1 MKWVRRLGAELPV
14 LERRYFR
21 QVAWWLSDVPETA
34 RQSILEQV
42 RDHLLDRPAASEPSD
57 LTWKLGEPR
66 EYAQSIRADAG
77 LGAER
82 RDFWA
87 RWIALPPARRFRRVG
102 ASIVLVGAVVGGA
115 ATWAWWTGWQAKVWV
130 TAASYQFEPPLA
142 SKVAVPPAIDPKNPF
157 PPDREIF
164 QYDGSHQLLLEYQL
178 VTDRPI
184 RVDEIRLPGAGRYAP
199 VRVIEVDWR
208 PSGTYIDRPVRAPP
222 PRPKYR
228 AWQPSVVEPRF
239 DGIWVRLRL
248 RFHNC
253 EHLQSPGS
261 ISYNQLRVRY
271 HALGRERTAM
281 INLYRPLAITGAAPE
296 DCARWAAGGR

>member
-1 MKWVRRLGAELPV
+1 MCWIGPQLQNRQTSPGNSVSRGSTPSRSGPMRAISSNPRSHRLRLHR
-14 LERRYFR
+14 LR
-21 QVAWWLSDVPETA
+21 L
-34 RQSILEQV
+34 
-42 RDHLLDRPAASEPSD
+42 
-57 LTWKLGEPR
+57 
-66 EYAQSIRADAG
+66 IRK
-77 LGAER
+77 
-82 RDFWA
+82 
-87 RWIALPPARRFRRVG
+87 I
-102 ASIVLVGAVVGGA
+102 
-115 ATWAWWTGWQAKVWV
+115 
-130 TAASYQFEPPLA
+130 
-142 SKVAVPPAIDPKNPF
+142 PF

-208 PSGTYIDRPVRAPP
+208 PSGTYIDRPGRGPP

-281 INLYRPLAITGAAPE
+281 INLYRPLAITGAAPD

>member
-34 RQSILEQV
+34 RQSMLEQV
-42 RDHLLDRPAASEPSD
+42 RDHVLDRPTASEPSD
-57 LTWKLGEPR
+57 LTWKLGQPR
-66 EYAQSIRADAG
+66 EYAQSIRADA
-77 LGAER
+77 
-82 RDFWA
+82 
-87 RWIALPPARRFRRVG
+87 
-102 ASIVLVGAVVGGA
+102 
-115 ATWAWWTGWQAKVWV
+115 
-130 TAASYQFEPPLA
+130 SYQFEPPLA
-142 SKVAVPPAIDPKNPF
+142 SIAAAPTAIDPKNPF

-184 RVDEIRLPGAGRYAP
+184 RVDEIRPPGAGRYAP

-208 PSGTYIDRPVRAPP
+208 PSGTYIDRPGRGPP